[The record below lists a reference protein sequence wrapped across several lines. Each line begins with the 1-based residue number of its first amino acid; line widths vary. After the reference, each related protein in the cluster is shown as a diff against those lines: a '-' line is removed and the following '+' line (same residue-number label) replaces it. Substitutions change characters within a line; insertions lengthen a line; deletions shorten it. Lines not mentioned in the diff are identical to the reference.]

1 MSSAAQSYR
10 TQHAARVALVGAG
23 LVAATAVA
31 PVISLPES
39 PLVRAEVRLT
49 DAVGDLLGGLDGI
62 QNVPANFLID
72 LANIPYNLFSAPY
85 DVTGR
90 IPSDA
95 ADAAASGLTWNNLLP
110 ITDPTPSEAN
120 PAFIWDNIPAHY
132 GALNG
137 DEPAGVY
144 GAINNLAD
152 ALRFTDSWWAS
163 SPTNVWGWDTAN
175 PWNFTA
181 LINTLIPIKPLSEPL
196 ADNLNTI
203 MAAEFPIATEANKF
217 FMSDLLGELKTLF
230 QVPLSDLVNGT
241 FTFDPTQSNPIGL
254 GADALGN
261 GGHDFYTE
269 FWNNDLPTL
278 NPTLGLD
285 SYWGHL
291 TGSPAA
297 NPLNFPSLND
307 IVPTFVNAYQAM
319 NIDFGLFPGPGSE
332 FSGTESFLFQGAE
345 QLYGL
350 PTALNGI
357 INGTN
362 GLLPGSG
369 IQIIPD
375 AVTNILGGGLND
387 LIGPDTLVAQ
397 TLSSLNEQLMTAI
410 YSAMDVIAP
419 GAITGIGGDAVSGIS
434 ADALASLVPD
444 LSAMLAPML
453 AGNLGDLANPL
464 NFIDPMMFL
473 SMF

>member
-90 IPSDA
+90 AVDA
-95 ADAAASGLTWNNLLP
+95 GTGLTWPDLLP
-110 ITDPTPSEAN
+110 TATDGPALSDIN
-120 PAFIWDNIPAHY
+120 PAFDFVNAPFTY
-132 GALNG
+132 GTPG
-137 DEPAGVY
+137 EGTAGVY
-144 GAINNLAD
+144 GAINNLAN

-181 LINTLIPIKPLSEPL
+181 LINALIPIKPLSEPL

-203 MAAEFPIATEANKF
+203 MAAEFPIADEANKF

-230 QVPLSDLVNGT
+230 QVPLSDLVQGGYT
-241 FTFDPTQSNPIGL
+241 FPVAQWNPIGT
-254 GADALGN
+254 GITDPIGN
-261 GGHDFYTE
+261 GGTRYLE
-269 FWNNDLPTL
+269 FWNDALPKL

-285 SYWGHL
+285 SYWAHL
-291 TGSPAA
+291 TGSPAENA
-297 NPLNFPSLND
+297 LNFPNLND
-307 IVPTFVNAYQAM
+307 ILPTFVNAYQAM
-319 NIDFGLFPGPGSE
+319 NIDFGMFPGPGSE
-332 FSGTESFLFQGAE
+332 FDGTDSFIFWGAKN
-345 QLYGL
+345 LYGL
-350 PTALNGI
+350 PEALNSI
-357 INGTN
+357 ISGDS
-362 GLLPGSG
+362 GLLPGSD
-369 IQIIPD
+369 IQLIPD
-375 AVTNILGGGLND
+375 AVTNFLGGGLND
-387 LIGPDTLVAQ
+387 LIGPQ
-397 TLSSLNEQLMTAI
+397 TALAEGIASLNTQFMTAI
-410 YSAMDVIAP
+410 YSALDVIAP
-419 GAITGIGGDAVSGIS
+419 GVIDFGQGGGIS
-434 ADALASLVPD
+434 ADALSAVIPD

>member
-10 TQHAARVALVGAG
+10 AHRAAGVALVGAV
-23 LVAATAVA
+23 LAAATAVG

-49 DAVGDLLGGLDGI
+49 DAVGDLLNGLDGI

-95 ADAAASGLTWNNLLP
+95 ADAATNGLTWPNLLP
-110 ITDPTPSEAN
+110 TDGPPLSDIN
-120 PAFIWDNIPAHY
+120 PAFDFVNAPFTYGDPAS
-132 GALNG
+132 GT
-137 DEPAGVY
+137 AGVY
-144 GAINNLAD
+144 GAINNLAN

-181 LINTLIPIKPLSEPL
+181 LINALIPIKPLSEPL

-203 MAAEFPIATEANKF
+203 MAAEFPIADEANKF

-230 QVPLSDLVNGT
+230 QVPLSDLVEGGYT
-241 FTFDPTQSNPIGL
+241 FPVDQMNPIGT
-254 GADALGN
+254 GITDPIGN
-261 GGHDFYTE
+261 GGIPYLE
-269 FWNNDLPTL
+269 FWNNHLPPL

-285 SYWGHL
+285 SYWAHL
-291 TGSPAA
+291 TGSPAD

-319 NIDFGLFPGPGSE
+319 NIDFGMFPGPGSE
-332 FSGTESFLFQGAE
+332 FDGTDSFIFWGA
-345 QLYGL
+345 QNLYGL
-350 PTALNGI
+350 PDALNGI
-357 INGTN
+357 ISGES

-375 AVTNILGGGLND
+375 AVTNFLGGGLND
-387 LIGPDTLVAQ
+387 LIGPQ
-397 TLSSLNEQLMTAI
+397 TALAEGIASLNTQLMTGI
-410 YSAMDVIAP
+410 YSALDVIAP
-419 GAITGIGGDAVSGIS
+419 GVIDFGQGGGIT
-434 ADALASLVPD
+434 ADALSAVLPD